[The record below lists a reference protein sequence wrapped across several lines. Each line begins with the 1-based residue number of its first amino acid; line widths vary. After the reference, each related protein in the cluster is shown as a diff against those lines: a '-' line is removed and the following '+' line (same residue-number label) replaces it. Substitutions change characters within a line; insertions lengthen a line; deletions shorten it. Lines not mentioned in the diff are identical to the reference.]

1 MFVDAG
7 VVVDMSSLLSKNLA
21 DVFMM
26 WQLVVFVVGLVLNER
41 RKLMLTS
48 VVFGLISVAFRL
60 VWFWEMCE

>member
-7 VVVDMSSLLSKNLA
+7 VVVDMSFLLSKNLA
-21 DVFMM
+21 DAFFM
-26 WQLVVFVVGLVLNER
+26 WQLIVFGVGLASNER

-60 VWFWEMCE
+60 VWLWKMYN

>member
-60 VWFWEMCE
+60 IWLWEMYN

>member
-60 VWFWEMCE
+60 VWLLEMYN

>member
-26 WQLVVFVVGLVLNER
+26 WQLVVFMVGLVLNER